1 MPWRSPLHECRGRDC
16 PVVFKPAHPVP
27 CVARRPFWSRRFG
40 GHAAAKKAGF
50 AQDDV
55 IVAIDGLTSR
65 LSESE
70 LIGNLL
76 QRRRVGKSV
85 EGTVLRGTQR
95 VALILPRQ

>member
-1 MPWRSPLHECRGRDC
+1 
-16 PVVFKPAHPVP
+16 
-27 CVARRPFWSRRFG
+27 
-40 GHAAAKKAGF
+40 
-50 AQDDV
+50 V

-70 LIGNLL
+70 LVGNLL